1 MKHMDDNTLAAYLEG
16 TLPEEDRE
24 WVEQAIEDDD
34 ELKAVVDEWIA
45 MADDFCDNTM
55 AQGGPA
61 LEMEACRSIGKV
73 MEQLKQESANY
84 GRAATEYAA
93 MPACASAPAPGRSL
107 KRKWPTYRKILIA
120 ASVVAFVGVTGIWLL
135 QGPTERSA
143 PSFGIPMGVDNP
155 AGGYYKSAPT
165 YEDEDTTITERT
177 HTFEDVS
184 ELYE

>member
-34 ELKAVVDEWIA
+34 ELKAVVDEWIS

-55 AQGGPA
+55 AQGSHA
-61 LEMEACRSIGKV
+61 SEMEACRSIGKV
-73 MEQLKQESANY
+73 IVQLKQESANY

-143 PSFGIPMGVDNP
+143 LSFDIPMGVDNP
-155 AGGYYKSAPT
+155 AGGYYRSAPT
-165 YEDEDTTITERT
+165 YEDEDTIVTDES
-177 HTFEDVS
+177 HAFMGLS
-184 ELYE
+184 ESYK